1 MSFISIFKRL
11 TSGYKSPQ
19 LFKKLI
25 KDLNRDSIV
34 LDIGA
39 NIGIY
44 TKLMAK
50 TGAKVYS
57 YEPNPFAFERL
68 KENCKSFKNVNLFN
82 KAVSNKDTK
91 TKLFFHE
98 NHEADPFKWSTGSS
112 IDSTKPNVS
121 SDYVEVD
128 CVDIFKI
135 LEEKRFDI
143 VKLDVEGHEIEILNR
158 IIDSNVSYNF
168 KYLFVEMHDD
178 KMEHLK
184 SKSEELRKRIKKME
198 LNHFHLDWH

>member
-19 LFKKLI
+19 LFKELI
-25 KDLNRDSIV
+25 KDLDSNSIV

-44 TKLMAK
+44 SKLMAK

-68 KENCKSFKNVNLFN
+68 KENCKSYKNINLFN
-82 KAVSNKDTK
+82 KAVSNENTTK
-91 TKLFFHE
+91 KLFFHE
-98 NHEADPFKWSTGSS
+98 NHNADPIKWSTGSS

-121 SDYVEVD
+121 SDSVEVE
-128 CVDIFKI
+128 CVDIYKI
-135 LEEKRFDI
+135 LEGKSFDI
-143 VKLDVEGHEIEILNR
+143 VKIDVEGHEIEILNR
-158 IIDSNVSYNF
+158 IIDKDLIQNF
-168 KYLFVEMHDD
+168 KNIFVEMHDD
-178 KMEHLK
+178 KMDHLK
-184 SKSEELRKRIKKME
+184 SKSVELRNKIKKMG
-198 LNHFHLDWH
+198 LSHFHLDWH

>member
-11 TSGYKSPQ
+11 TSGYKSPK
-19 LFKKLI
+19 LFKELI

-68 KENCKSFKNVNLFN
+68 KENCKSFK
-82 KAVSNKDTK
+82 S
-91 TKLFFHE
+91 
-98 NHEADPFKWSTGSS
+98 
-112 IDSTKPNVS
+112 
-121 SDYVEVD
+121 
-128 CVDIFKI
+128 C
-135 LEEKRFDI
+135 R
-143 VKLDVEGHEIEILNR
+143 
-158 IIDSNVSYNF
+158 
-168 KYLFVEMHDD
+168 
-178 KMEHLK
+178 
-184 SKSEELRKRIKKME
+184 
-198 LNHFHLDWH
+198 